1 MWAAINHDNRECTLF
16 AEERDALLY
25 VALQI
30 VGYSGP
36 WGSHHFPMNPRK
48 MDTAALA
55 AAVNKHGG
63 DDKAWFVTETEM
75 GEPQPA
81 AGDSEDEQDE

>member
-1 MWAAINHDNRECTLF
+1 
-16 AEERDALLY
+16 
-25 VALQI
+25 
-30 VGYSGP
+30 
-36 WGSHHFPMNPRK
+36 MNPRK

-55 AAVNKHGG
+55 AAVSKHEG
-63 DDKAWFVTETEM
+63 DDKAWFVSETEM